1 MSVNVFLVYIECIT
15 RIWNPQWQYPEC
27 VPSQSNIYYF
37 SMQGMSKIETPCD
50 MHTEAVVLPILG
62 DTVLSQLKQ
71 ASYLEDCFNKDE
83 EL

>member
-1 MSVNVFLVYIECIT
+1 MSE
-15 RIWNPQWQYPEC
+15 
-27 VPSQSNIYYF
+27 S
-37 SMQGMSKIETPCD
+37 ETPCD

-62 DTVLSQLKQ
+62 DTVLPLLKQ